1 MALVGIEGLGLN
13 EVVSEDIDKETN
25 ETVID
30 ITDVEIASDTT
41 SDISN
46 FSNEITDTA
55 IDLSNIKTND
65 DEVIE
70 NKPSNNEDKI
80 TKIDIDA
87 YNQMPNFG
95 SLGAYTFEET
105 YKMYIE
111 YVNEKCISIVDK
123 NTVNENSNSCIIK
136 LNSEENDLWCDR
148 NTYGLDG
155 MISREKIFNNNNT
168 FIYLKNVINNLF
180 IDYYDIL
187 RNNNFKTIYIEF
199 DEKFND
205 EEIKIIIR
213 NFIIEF
219 ECIEVFNIK
228 KR

>member
-13 EVVSEDIDKETN
+13 EVVSEDTDKETN
-25 ETVID
+25 KTVID
-30 ITDVEIASDTT
+30 ITNVEIVSDTT

-46 FSNEITDTA
+46 FSNEITDTV
-55 IDLSNIKTND
+55 IDLSNIKTNNG
-65 DEVIE
+65 ELIE
-70 NKPSNNEDKI
+70 YEPSNNNKDKI

-87 YNQMPNFG
+87 YNQMPNFEL
-95 SLGAYTFEET
+95 LGVYTFEEM

-136 LNSEENDLWCDR
+136 LNSEENDLWYDR
-148 NTYGLDG
+148 NTYDLDDK
-155 MISREKIFNNNNT
+155 ISRKKIFNNKT

-180 IDYYDIL
+180 IDYYNIL
-187 RNNNFKTIYIEF
+187 HNNNIRTFYINF
-199 DEKFND
+199 DEEFND
-205 EEIKIIIR
+205 EEIKVFII
-213 NFIIEF
+213 NFIIGIKYLDAF
-219 ECIEVFNIK
+219 YIK